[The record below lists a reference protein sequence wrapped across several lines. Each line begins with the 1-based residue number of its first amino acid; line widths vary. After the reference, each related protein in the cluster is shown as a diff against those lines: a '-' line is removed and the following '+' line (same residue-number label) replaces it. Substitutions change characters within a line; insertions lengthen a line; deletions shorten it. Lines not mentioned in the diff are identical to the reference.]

1 MLIYRCAF
9 LQNQKLYWCDSR
21 TNTIARINYDGSN
34 LEVILEQSP
43 DSPRA
48 ITVYHDTVFWI
59 DV

>member
-1 MLIYRCAF
+1 
-9 LQNQKLYWCDSR
+9 LYWCDSR
-21 TNTIARINYDGSN
+21 TNTLARINYDGSN

-59 DV
+59 DM